1 VVITARPGFV
11 VKKTSVKK
19 KSRTLL
25 SSVVTTVSKG
35 KKTWSETGRCSISN
49 GRLVAPATKTA
60 CYLTL
65 KVAKSPNFPA
75 MSTRVK
81 VVVR

>member
-1 VVITARPGFV
+1 
-11 VKKTSVKK
+11 
-19 KSRTLL
+19 L

-35 KKTWSETGRCSISN
+35 KKTWSETGRCSIVR

-65 KVAKSPNFPA
+65 KVAKSRNFPA

-81 VVVR
+81 VLVR

>member
-1 VVITARPGFV
+1 

-35 KKTWSETGRCSISN
+35 KKTWSETGRCSIVK
-49 GRLVAPATKTA
+49 GRLVAPATVSS

-65 KVAKSPNFPA
+65 RVAKSPTFPA

-81 VVVR
+81 VLVS